1 MKPNK
6 KKIRTEDDSI
16 GKVTI
21 PKDAFW
27 GAQTERSLNNFNI
40 GNETFSKD
48 FIKAFAIQKKACALA
63 NKDLKVLDST
73 IANLILKAT
82 DQILKGN
89 LDNQFPLKIWQTG
102 SGTHTNM
109 NLNEV
114 LSNYANKLSTG
125 KLGTKKPV
133 HPNDHVNAS
142 QSSNDSFPTAMHICA
157 VKKIQGQLVPSI
169 KKMLSVLEKKTREFK
184 NIIKIGRTHMQ
195 DATPLTLGNEFSGY
209 KEQIKNDLENIEKTY
224 KKMLALAQG
233 GTAVG
238 TGINVPKNFEN
249 KFISHLKKITK
260 IPFYSSR
267 NKFESLSFHGPLVDT
282 SSALNGLAVSLM
294 KIGNDIKFL
303 SSGPR
308 SGIGEIK
315 IPENEPGSSI
325 MPGKVNP
332 TQAEALTMVCAQVM
346 GNNLTISIAAANGH
360 LELNVFKPVIGFNL
374 CQSINLL
381 SDSITSFCKNC
392 LIGIKANKEIIKK
405 NLEHSLMLVTALNPH
420 IGYDQSAKV
429 AKLAYKKNIPLK
441 EAVRELKLGKKLN
454 LDKILD
460 PKNMIKKK

>member
-1 MKPNK
+1 MSTK
-6 KKIRTEDDSI
+6 KRYENDSFGKIA
-16 GKVTI
+16 V
-21 PKDAFW
+21 PKDYLW
-27 GAQTERSLNNFNI
+27 GAQTQRSLNNFNI
-40 GNETFSKD
+40 GTEAFSND
-48 FIKAFAIQKKACALA
+48 FIKAFAMQKKACALA
-63 NKDLKVLDST
+63 NKNLKVLDSK
-73 IANLILKAT
+73 IVNLIIKAI

-102 SGTHTNM
+102 SGTQTNM

-114 LSNYANKLSTG
+114 ISNYANKLSTG

-142 QSSNDSFPTAMHICA
+142 QSSNDSFPTAMHISS
-157 VKKIQGQLVPSI
+157 VIQIQKKLIPSI
-169 KKMLSVLEKKTREFK
+169 KEMLSVLQKKTREFK
-184 NIIKIGRTHMQ
+184 KIIKIGRTHMQ
-195 DATPLTLGNEFSGY
+195 DATPLTLGDEFSGY
-209 KEQIKNDLENIEKTY
+209 TEQIKNDLENIEKTY

-238 TGINVPKNFEN
+238 TGINTPKNFEN
-249 KFISHLKKITK
+249 KFISYLKKITK
-260 IPFYSSR
+260 VNFYSSK
-267 NKFESLSFHGPLVDT
+267 NKFESLSFHGPIVNM
-282 SSALNGLAVSLM
+282 SATLNNLAISLM

-346 GNNLTISIAAANGH
+346 GNNVTISISAASGH
-360 LELNVFKPVIGFNL
+360 LELNVFKPVIIFNL
-374 CQSINLL
+374 LQSINLL
-381 SDSITSFCKNC
+381 SESIHSFTKNC
-392 LIGIKANKEIIKK
+392 LTGIKPNKEIINK
-405 NLEHSLMLVTALNPH
+405 NLENSLMLVTALNPH
-420 IGYDQSAKV
+420 IGYDQSTKV
-429 AKLAYKKNIPLK
+429 AKLAYKKNISLK
-441 EAVRELKLGKKLN
+441 EAVRELKLDKKLN

>member
-1 MKPNK
+1 MSTK
-6 KKIRTEDDSI
+6 KRYENDSFGKIA
-16 GKVTI
+16 V
-21 PKDAFW
+21 PKDFLW
-27 GAQTERSLNNFNI
+27 GAQTQRSINNFNI
-40 GNETFSKD
+40 GTETFSSD

-63 NKDLKVLDST
+63 NKDLKVLDNKTS
-73 IANLILKAT
+73 NLIIKAT

-102 SGTHTNM
+102 SGTQTNM

-114 LSNYANKLSTG
+114 ISNYANKLSTG
-125 KLGTKKPV
+125 KVGTKKPV

-142 QSSNDSFPTAMHICA
+142 QSSNDSFPTTMHIA
-157 VKKIQGQLVPSI
+157 SVIQIQKKLIPSL
-169 KKMLSVLEKKTREFK
+169 KEMLSVLQKKTKEFK
-184 NIIKIGRTHMQ
+184 KIIKIGRTHMQ
-195 DATPLTLGNEFSGY
+195 DATPLTLGDEFSGY
-209 KEQIKNDLENIEKTY
+209 TEQIKNDLDNIEKIY

-238 TGINVPKNFEN
+238 TGINTPKGFEN
-249 KFISHLKKITK
+249 KFINYLKKITK
-260 IPFYSSR
+260 ISFYSSK
-267 NKFESLSFHGPLVDT
+267 NKFESLSFHGPIVDT
-282 SSALNGLAVSLM
+282 SAALNSLAISLM

-332 TQAEALTMVCAQVM
+332 TQAEALTMVSSQVM
-346 GNNLTISIAAANGH
+346 GNNLTISISAASGH
-360 LELNVFKPVIGFNL
+360 LELNVFKPVIIFNL
-374 CQSINLL
+374 LQSINLL
-381 SDSITSFCKNC
+381 SESISSFTKNC
-392 LIGIKANKEIIKK
+392 LSGIKPNKEVIKK
-405 NLEHSLMLVTALNPH
+405 NLENSLMLVTALNPY

-429 AKLAYKKNIPLK
+429 AKLAYKKNISLK
-441 EAVRELKLGKKLN
+441 EAARELKLDKKLN

>member
-1 MKPNK
+1 MSTK
-6 KKIRTEDDSI
+6 KRYENDSFGKIA
-16 GKVTI
+16 V
-21 PKDAFW
+21 PKDYLW
-27 GAQTERSLNNFNI
+27 GAQTQRSLNNFNI
-40 GNETFSKD
+40 GTETFSND
-48 FIKAFAIQKKACALA
+48 FIKAFAMQKKACALA
-63 NKDLKVLDST
+63 NKDLKVLDNKIS
-73 IANLILKAT
+73 NLIVKAT

-102 SGTHTNM
+102 SGTQTNM

-114 LSNYANKLSTG
+114 ISNYANKLSTG
-125 KLGTKKPV
+125 KVGTKKPV

-142 QSSNDSFPTAMHICA
+142 QSSNDSFPTAMHIA
-157 VKKIQGQLVPSI
+157 SVIQIQKKLIPSL
-169 KKMLSVLEKKTREFK
+169 KAMLSVLQKKTREFK
-184 NIIKIGRTHMQ
+184 KIIKIGRTHMQ
-195 DATPLTLGNEFSGY
+195 DATPLTLGDEFSGY
-209 KEQIKNDLENIEKTY
+209 SEQIKNDLDNIEKTY

-238 TGINVPKNFEN
+238 TGINTPKGFEN

-260 IPFYSSR
+260 ISFYSSK
-267 NKFESLSFHGPLVDT
+267 NKFESLSFHGPIIDT
-282 SSALNGLAVSLM
+282 SATLNSLAISLM
-294 KIGNDIKFL
+294 KIGSDIKFL

-332 TQAEALTMVCAQVM
+332 TQAEALTMVSSQVM
-346 GNNLTISIAAANGH
+346 GNNVTISISAASGH
-360 LELNVFKPVIGFNL
+360 LELNVFKPVIIFNL
-374 CQSINLL
+374 LQTINLL
-381 SDSITSFCKNC
+381 SESISSFTKNC
-392 LIGIKANKEIIKK
+392 LSGIKPNKEVIKK
-405 NLEHSLMLVTALNPH
+405 NLENSLMLVTALNPY

-429 AKLAYKKNIPLK
+429 AKLAYKKNISLK
-441 EAVRELKLGKKLN
+441 EAARELKLDKKLN

>member
-1 MKPNK
+1 MSTTK
-6 KKIRTEDDSI
+6 KRYENDSFGKIA
-16 GKVTI
+16 V
-21 PKDAFW
+21 PKDLLC
-27 GAQTERSLNNFNI
+27 GAQTQRSINNFNI
-40 GNETFSKD
+40 GTETFSSD

-63 NKDLKVLDST
+63 NKDLKVLDNKTS
-73 IANLILKAT
+73 NLIIKAT

-102 SGTHTNM
+102 SGTQTNM

-114 LSNYANKLSTG
+114 ISNYANKLSTG
-125 KLGTKKPV
+125 KVGTKKPV

-142 QSSNDSFPTAMHICA
+142 QSSNDSFPTTMHIA
-157 VKKIQGQLVPSI
+157 SVIQIQKKLIPSL
-169 KKMLSVLEKKTREFK
+169 KEMLSVLQKKTKEFK
-184 NIIKIGRTHMQ
+184 KIIKIGRTHMQ
-195 DATPLTLGNEFSGY
+195 DATPLTLGDEFSGY
-209 KEQIKNDLENIEKTY
+209 TEQIKNDLDNIEKIY

-238 TGINVPKNFEN
+238 TGINTPKGFEN
-249 KFISHLKKITK
+249 KFINYLKKITK
-260 IPFYSSR
+260 ISFYSSK
-267 NKFESLSFHGPLVDT
+267 NKFESLSFHGPIVDT
-282 SSALNGLAVSLM
+282 SAALNSLAISLM

-332 TQAEALTMVCAQVM
+332 TQAEALTMVSSQVM
-346 GNNLTISIAAANGH
+346 GNNLTISISAASGH
-360 LELNVFKPVIGFNL
+360 LELNVFKPVIIFNL
-374 CQSINLL
+374 LQSINLL
-381 SDSITSFCKNC
+381 SESISSFTKNC
-392 LIGIKANKEIIKK
+392 LSGIKPNKEVINK
-405 NLEHSLMLVTALNPH
+405 NLENSLMLVTALNPY
-420 IGYDQSAKV
+420 IGYDESAKV
-429 AKLAYKKNIPLK
+429 AKLAYKKNITLK
-441 EAVRELKLGKKLN
+441 EAAIELKLDKKLN

>member
-1 MKPNK
+1 MSTTK
-6 KKIRTEDDSI
+6 KRYENDSFGKIA
-16 GKVTI
+16 V
-21 PKDAFW
+21 PKDFLW
-27 GAQTERSLNNFNI
+27 GAQTQRSINNFNI
-40 GNETFSKD
+40 GTETFSSD

-63 NKDLKVLDST
+63 NKDLKVLDNKTS
-73 IANLILKAT
+73 NLIIKAT

-102 SGTHTNM
+102 SGTQTNM

-114 LSNYANKLSTG
+114 ISNYANKLSTG
-125 KLGTKKPV
+125 KVGTKKPV

-142 QSSNDSFPTAMHICA
+142 QSSNDSFPTTMHIA
-157 VKKIQGQLVPSI
+157 SVIQIQKKLIPSL
-169 KKMLSVLEKKTREFK
+169 KEMLSVLQKKTKEFK
-184 NIIKIGRTHMQ
+184 KIIKIGRTHMQ
-195 DATPLTLGNEFSGY
+195 DATPLTLGDEFSGY
-209 KEQIKNDLENIEKTY
+209 TEQIKNDLDNIEKIY

-238 TGINVPKNFEN
+238 TGINTPKGFEN
-249 KFISHLKKITK
+249 KFINYLKKITK
-260 IPFYSSR
+260 ISFYSSK
-267 NKFESLSFHGPLVDT
+267 NKFESLSFHGPIVDT
-282 SSALNGLAVSLM
+282 SAALNSLAISLM

-332 TQAEALTMVCAQVM
+332 TQAEALTMISSQVM
-346 GNNLTISIAAANGH
+346 GNNLTISISASNGH
-360 LELNVFKPVIGFNL
+360 LELNVFKPVIIFNL
-374 CQSINLL
+374 LQSINLL
-381 SDSITSFCKNC
+381 SKSISSFTKNC
-392 LIGIKANKEIIKK
+392 LSGIKPNKEIINK
-405 NLEHSLMLVTALNPH
+405 NLENSLMLVTALNPY
-420 IGYDQSAKV
+420 IGYDESAKV
-429 AKLAYKKNIPLK
+429 AKLAYKKNISLK
-441 EAVRELKLGKKLN
+441 EAAIELKLDKKLN

>member
-1 MKPNK
+1 MSTTK
-6 KKIRTEDDSI
+6 KRYENDSFGKIA
-16 GKVTI
+16 V
-21 PKDAFW
+21 PKDFLW
-27 GAQTERSLNNFNI
+27 GAQTQRSINNFNI
-40 GNETFSKD
+40 GTETFSSD

-63 NKDLKVLDST
+63 NKDLKVLDNKTS
-73 IANLILKAT
+73 NLIIKAT

-102 SGTHTNM
+102 SGTQTNM

-114 LSNYANKLSTG
+114 ISNYANKLSTG
-125 KLGTKKPV
+125 KVGTKKPV

-142 QSSNDSFPTAMHICA
+142 QSSNDSFPTAMHIA
-157 VKKIQGQLVPSI
+157 SVIQIQKKLIPSL
-169 KKMLSVLEKKTREFK
+169 KEMLSVLQKKTKEFK
-184 NIIKIGRTHMQ
+184 KIIKIGRTHMQ
-195 DATPLTLGNEFSGY
+195 DATPLTLGDEFSGY
-209 KEQIKNDLENIEKTY
+209 TEQIKNDLDNIKKIY

-238 TGINVPKNFEN
+238 TGINTPKGFEN
-249 KFISHLKKITK
+249 KFINYLKKITK
-260 IPFYSSR
+260 ISFYSSK
-267 NKFESLSFHGPLVDT
+267 NKFESLSFHGPIVDT
-282 SSALNGLAVSLM
+282 SATLNSLAISLM

-332 TQAEALTMVCAQVM
+332 TQAEALTMVSSQVM
-346 GNNLTISIAAANGH
+346 GNNLTISISAASGH
-360 LELNVFKPVIGFNL
+360 LELNVFKPVIIFNL
-374 CQSINLL
+374 LQSINLL
-381 SDSITSFCKNC
+381 SESISSFTKNC
-392 LIGIKANKEIIKK
+392 LSGIKPNKEVINK
-405 NLEHSLMLVTALNPH
+405 NLENSLMLVTALNPY
-420 IGYDQSAKV
+420 IGYDESAKV
-429 AKLAYKKNIPLK
+429 AKLAYKKNITLK
-441 EAVRELKLGKKLN
+441 EAAIELKLDKKLN

>member
-1 MKPNK
+1 MSTTK
-6 KKIRTEDDSI
+6 KRYENDSFGKIA
-16 GKVTI
+16 V
-21 PKDAFW
+21 PKDFLW
-27 GAQTERSLNNFNI
+27 GAQTQRSINNFNI
-40 GNETFSKD
+40 GTETFSSD

-63 NKDLKVLDST
+63 NKDLKVLDNKTS
-73 IANLILKAT
+73 NLIIKAT

-102 SGTHTNM
+102 SGTQTNM

-114 LSNYANKLSTG
+114 ISNYANKLSTG
-125 KLGTKKPV
+125 KVGTKKPV

-142 QSSNDSFPTAMHICA
+142 QSSNDSFPTTMHIA
-157 VKKIQGQLVPSI
+157 SVIQIQKKLIPSL
-169 KKMLSVLEKKTREFK
+169 KEMLSVLQKKTKEFK
-184 NIIKIGRTHMQ
+184 KIIKIGRTHMQ
-195 DATPLTLGNEFSGY
+195 DATPLTLGDEFSGY
-209 KEQIKNDLENIEKTY
+209 TEQIKNDLDNIEKIY

-238 TGINVPKNFEN
+238 TGINTPKGFEN
-249 KFISHLKKITK
+249 KFINYLKKITK
-260 IPFYSSR
+260 ISFYSSK
-267 NKFESLSFHGPLVDT
+267 NKFESLSFHGPIVDT
-282 SSALNGLAVSLM
+282 SAALNSLAISLM

-332 TQAEALTMVCAQVM
+332 TQAEALTMVSSQVM
-346 GNNLTISIAAANGH
+346 GNNLTISISAASGH
-360 LELNVFKPVIGFNL
+360 LELNVFKPVIIFNL
-374 CQSINLL
+374 LQSINLL
-381 SDSITSFCKNC
+381 SESISSFTKNC
-392 LIGIKANKEIIKK
+392 LSGIKPNKEIINK
-405 NLEHSLMLVTALNPH
+405 NLENSLMLVTALNPY
-420 IGYDQSAKV
+420 IGYDESAKV
-429 AKLAYKKNIPLK
+429 AKLAYKKNISLK
-441 EAVRELKLGKKLN
+441 EAARELKLDKKLN

>member
-1 MKPNK
+1 MSTK
-6 KKIRTEDDSI
+6 KRYENDSFGKIA
-16 GKVTI
+16 V
-21 PKDAFW
+21 PKDFLW
-27 GAQTERSLNNFNI
+27 GAQTQRSINNFNI
-40 GNETFSKD
+40 GTETFSSD

-63 NKDLKVLDST
+63 NKDLKVLDNKTS
-73 IANLILKAT
+73 NLIIKAT

-102 SGTHTNM
+102 SGTQTNM

-114 LSNYANKLSTG
+114 ISNYANKLSTG
-125 KLGTKKPV
+125 KVGTKKPV

-142 QSSNDSFPTAMHICA
+142 QSSNDSFPTTMHIA
-157 VKKIQGQLVPSI
+157 SVIQIQKKLIPSL
-169 KKMLSVLEKKTREFK
+169 KEMLSVLQKKTKEFK
-184 NIIKIGRTHMQ
+184 KIIKIGRTHMQ
-195 DATPLTLGNEFSGY
+195 DATPLTLGDEFSGY
-209 KEQIKNDLENIEKTY
+209 TEQIKNDLDNIEKIY

-238 TGINVPKNFEN
+238 TGINTPKGFEN
-249 KFISHLKKITK
+249 KFINYLKKITK
-260 IPFYSSR
+260 ISFYSSK
-267 NKFESLSFHGPLVDT
+267 NKFESLSFHGPIVDT
-282 SSALNGLAVSLM
+282 SATLNSLAISLM

-332 TQAEALTMVCAQVM
+332 TQAEALTMVSSQVM
-346 GNNLTISIAAANGH
+346 GNNLTISISAASGH
-360 LELNVFKPVIGFNL
+360 LELNVFKPVIIFNL
-374 CQSINLL
+374 LQSINLL
-381 SDSITSFCKNC
+381 SESISSFTKNC
-392 LIGIKANKEIIKK
+392 LNGIKPNKDVIKK
-405 NLEHSLMLVTALNPH
+405 NLENSLMLVTALNPY
-420 IGYDQSAKV
+420 IGYDESAKV
-429 AKLAYKKNIPLK
+429 AKLAYKKNISLK
-441 EAVRELKLGKKLN
+441 EAARELKLDKKLN

>member
-1 MKPNK
+1 MSTTK
-6 KKIRTEDDSI
+6 KRYENDSFGKIA
-16 GKVTI
+16 V
-21 PKDAFW
+21 PKDCLW
-27 GAQTERSLNNFNI
+27 GAQTQRSINNFNI
-40 GNETFSKD
+40 GTETFSND
-48 FIKAFAIQKKACALA
+48 FIKAFAMQKKACALA
-63 NKDLKVLDST
+63 NKDLKVLDNK
-73 IANLILKAT
+73 IVNLIVKAT

-102 SGTHTNM
+102 SGTQTNM

-114 LSNYANKLSTG
+114 ISNYANKLSTG

-142 QSSNDSFPTAMHICA
+142 QSSNDSFPTAMHIA
-157 VKKIQGQLVPSI
+157 SVTQIQKKLIPSI
-169 KKMLSVLEKKTREFK
+169 REMLSVLQKKTTEFK
-184 NIIKIGRTHMQ
+184 KIIKIGRTHMQ
-195 DATPLTLGNEFSGY
+195 DATPLTLGDEFSGY
-209 KEQIKNDLENIEKTY
+209 AEQIKNDLDNIEKTY

-238 TGINVPKNFEN
+238 TGINTPKGFEN
-249 KFISHLKKITK
+249 KFINHLKRITK
-260 IPFYSSR
+260 ISFYSSK
-267 NKFESLSFHGPLVDT
+267 NKFESLSFHGPIVAT
-282 SSALNGLAVSLM
+282 SGALNNLAISLM

-332 TQAEALTMVCAQVM
+332 TQAEALTMVSSQVM
-346 GNNLTISIAAANGH
+346 GNNVTISISAASGH
-360 LELNVFKPVIGFNL
+360 LELNVFKPVIIFNL
-374 CQSINLL
+374 LQSINLL
-381 SDSITSFCKNC
+381 SESISSFTKNC
-392 LIGIKANKEIIKK
+392 LSGIKPNKEVINK
-405 NLEHSLMLVTALNPH
+405 NLENSLMLVTALNPY

-429 AKLAYKKNIPLK
+429 AKLAYKKNISLK
-441 EAVRELKLGKKLN
+441 EAARELKLDKKLN

>member
-1 MKPNK
+1 MSTTEKRYENDSFG
-6 KKIRTEDDSI
+6 KIA
-16 GKVTI
+16 V
-21 PKDAFW
+21 PKDCFW
-27 GAQTERSLNNFNI
+27 GAQTQRSLNNFNI
-40 GNETFSKD
+40 GSETFSNN
-48 FIKAFAIQKKACALA
+48 FIKAFAVQKKACALA
-63 NKDLKVLDST
+63 NKDLKVLDNKIVS
-73 IANLILKAT
+73 LIINAI

-114 LSNYANKLSTG
+114 ISNYANKLSTG

-142 QSSNDSFPTAMHICA
+142 QSSNDSFPTAIHICA
-157 VKKIQGQLVPSI
+157 VKLIQEKLLPSLNE
-169 KKMLSVLEKKTREFK
+169 MLNVLQKKTREFK
-184 NIIKIGRTHMQ
+184 NIIKIGRTHTQ

-209 KEQIKNDLENIEKTY
+209 KEQIKNDFQNIEKNY

-238 TGINVPKNFEN
+238 TGINTSKEFEK
-249 KFISHLKKITK
+249 KFIFHLKKITK
-260 IPFYSSR
+260 IPFYSSS
-267 NKFESLSFHGPLVDT
+267 NKFASLSFHGPIVDT

-332 TQAEALTMVCAQVM
+332 TQAEALTMVCSQVM

-360 LELNVFKPVIGFNL
+360 LELNVFKPVIEFNL

-392 LIGIKANKEIIKK
+392 LIGIKANKDIIKK
-405 NLEHSLMLVTALNPH
+405 NLENSLMLLTALNPY

-429 AKLAYKKNIPLK
+429 AKLAYKKNISLK
-441 EAVRELKLGKKLN
+441 EAARKLKLDKKLN

>member
-1 MKPNK
+1 MSTTK
-6 KKIRTEDDSI
+6 KRYENDSFGKIA
-16 GKVTI
+16 V
-21 PKDAFW
+21 PKDFLW
-27 GAQTERSLNNFNI
+27 GAQTQRSINNFNI
-40 GNETFSKD
+40 GTETFSSD

-63 NKDLKVLDST
+63 NKDLKVLDNKTS
-73 IANLILKAT
+73 NLIIKAT

-102 SGTHTNM
+102 SGTQTNM

-114 LSNYANKLSTG
+114 ISNYANKLSTG
-125 KLGTKKPV
+125 KVGTKKPV

-142 QSSNDSFPTAMHICA
+142 QSSNDSFPTTMHIA
-157 VKKIQGQLVPSI
+157 SVIQIQKKLIPSL
-169 KKMLSVLEKKTREFK
+169 KEMLSVLQKKTKEFK
-184 NIIKIGRTHMQ
+184 KIIKIGRTHMQ
-195 DATPLTLGNEFSGY
+195 DATPLTLGDEFSGY
-209 KEQIKNDLENIEKTY
+209 TEQIKNDLDNIEKIY

-238 TGINVPKNFEN
+238 TGINTPKGFEN

-260 IPFYSSR
+260 ISFYSSK
-267 NKFESLSFHGPLVDT
+267 NKFESLSFHGPIVDT
-282 SSALNGLAVSLM
+282 SAALNSLAISLM

-332 TQAEALTMVCAQVM
+332 TQAEALTMVSSQVM
-346 GNNLTISIAAANGH
+346 GNNLTISISAASGH
-360 LELNVFKPVIGFNL
+360 LELNVFKPVIIFNL
-374 CQSINLL
+374 LQSINLL
-381 SDSITSFCKNC
+381 SESISSFTKNC
-392 LIGIKANKEIIKK
+392 LSGIKPNKEVINK
-405 NLEHSLMLVTALNPH
+405 NLENSLMLVTALNPY
-420 IGYDQSAKV
+420 IGYDESAKV
-429 AKLAYKKNIPLK
+429 AKLAYKKNITLK
-441 EAVRELKLGKKLN
+441 EAAIELKLDKKLN

>member
-1 MKPNK
+1 MSTK
-6 KKIRTEDDSI
+6 KKRYENDSF
-16 GKVTI
+16 GKIAV
-21 PKDAFW
+21 PKDFLW
-27 GAQTERSLNNFNI
+27 GAQTQRSINNFNI
-40 GNETFSKD
+40 GTETFSSD

-63 NKDLKVLDST
+63 NKDLKVLDNKTS
-73 IANLILKAT
+73 NLIIKAT

-102 SGTHTNM
+102 SGTQTNM

-114 LSNYANKLSTG
+114 ISNYANKLSTG
-125 KLGTKKPV
+125 KVGTKKPV

-142 QSSNDSFPTAMHICA
+142 QSSNDSFPTTMHIA
-157 VKKIQGQLVPSI
+157 SVIQIQKKLIPSL
-169 KKMLSVLEKKTREFK
+169 KEMLSVLQKKTKEFK
-184 NIIKIGRTHMQ
+184 KIIKIGRTKMQ
-195 DATPLTLGNEFSGY
+195 DATPLTLGEEFSGY
-209 KEQIKNDLENIEKTY
+209 TEQIKNDLSNIEKTY

-238 TGINVPKNFEN
+238 TGINTPKDFEN
-249 KFISHLKKITK
+249 KFINHLKKITK
-260 IPFYSSR
+260 ISFYSSK
-267 NKFESLSFHGPLVDT
+267 NKFESLSFHGPIVDT
-282 SSALNGLAVSLM
+282 SAALNSLAISLM

-332 TQAEALTMVCAQVM
+332 TQAEALTMVSSQVM
-346 GNNLTISIAAANGH
+346 GNNLTISISAASGH
-360 LELNVFKPVIGFNL
+360 LELNVFKPVIIFNL
-374 CQSINLL
+374 LQSINLL
-381 SDSITSFCKNC
+381 SESISSFTKNC
-392 LIGIKANKEIIKK
+392 LSGIKPNKEVINK
-405 NLEHSLMLVTALNPH
+405 NLENSLMLVTALNPY
-420 IGYDQSAKV
+420 IGYDESAKV
-429 AKLAYKKNIPLK
+429 AKLAYKKNITLK
-441 EAVRELKLGKKLN
+441 EAAIELKLDKKLN

>member
-1 MKPNK
+1 MSTK
-6 KKIRTEDDSI
+6 KRYENDSFGKIA
-16 GKVTI
+16 V
-21 PKDAFW
+21 PKDYLW
-27 GAQTERSLNNFNI
+27 GAQTQRSLNNFNI
-40 GNETFSKD
+40 GTETFSND
-48 FIKAFAIQKKACALA
+48 FIKAFAMQKKACALA
-63 NKDLKVLDST
+63 NKDLKVLDNK
-73 IANLILKAT
+73 IVNLIVKAT

-102 SGTHTNM
+102 SGTQTNM

-114 LSNYANKLSTG
+114 ISNYANKLSTG
-125 KLGTKKPV
+125 KVGTKKPV

-142 QSSNDSFPTAMHICA
+142 QSCNDSFPTAMHIA
-157 VKKIQGQLVPSI
+157 SVIQIQKKLIPSL
-169 KKMLSVLEKKTREFK
+169 KAMLSVLQKKTREFK
-184 NIIKIGRTHMQ
+184 KIIKIGRTHMQ
-195 DATPLTLGNEFSGY
+195 DATPLTLGDEFSGY
-209 KEQIKNDLENIEKTY
+209 TEQIRNDLNTIEKTY

-238 TGINVPKNFEN
+238 TGINTPKGFEN

-260 IPFYSSR
+260 ISFYSSK
-267 NKFESLSFHGPLVDT
+267 NKFESLSFHGPIIDT
-282 SSALNGLAVSLM
+282 SATLNSLAISLM
-294 KIGNDIKFL
+294 KIGSDIKFL

-332 TQAEALTMVCAQVM
+332 TQAEALTMVSSQVM
-346 GNNLTISIAAANGH
+346 GNNVTISTSAASGH
-360 LELNVFKPVIGFNL
+360 LELNVFKPVIIFNL
-374 CQSINLL
+374 LQTINLL
-381 SDSITSFCKNC
+381 SESISSFTKNC
-392 LIGIKANKEIIKK
+392 LSGIKPNKEVIKK
-405 NLEHSLMLVTALNPH
+405 NLENSLMLVTALNPY

-429 AKLAYKKNIPLK
+429 AKLAYKKNISLK
-441 EAVRELKLGKKLN
+441 EAARELKLDKKLN

>member
-1 MKPNK
+1 MSTK
-6 KKIRTEDDSI
+6 KRYENDSFGKIA
-16 GKVTI
+16 V
-21 PKDAFW
+21 PKDYLW
-27 GAQTERSLNNFNI
+27 GAQTQRSLNNFNI
-40 GNETFSKD
+40 GTETFSND
-48 FIKAFAIQKKACALA
+48 FIKAFAAQKKACALA
-63 NKDLKVLDST
+63 NKDLKVLDNK
-73 IANLILKAT
+73 IVNLIVKAT

-102 SGTHTNM
+102 SGTQTNM

-114 LSNYANKLSTG
+114 ISNYANKLSTG

-142 QSSNDSFPTAMHICA
+142 QSSNDSFPTAMHIA
-157 VKKIQGQLVPSI
+157 SVIQIQKKLIPSL
-169 KKMLSVLEKKTREFK
+169 KEMLSVLQKKTREFK
-184 NIIKIGRTHMQ
+184 KIIKIGRTHMQ
-195 DATPLTLGNEFSGY
+195 DATPLTLGDEFSGY
-209 KEQIKNDLENIEKTY
+209 AEQIKNDLDNIEKTY

-238 TGINVPKNFEN
+238 TGINTPKGFEN
-249 KFISHLKKITK
+249 KFIGHLKKITK
-260 IPFYSSR
+260 ISFHSSK
-267 NKFESLSFHGPLVDT
+267 NKFESLSFHGPIVDT
-282 SSALNGLAVSLM
+282 SAALNNLAISLM
-294 KIGNDIKFL
+294 KIGSDIKFL

-346 GNNLTISIAAANGH
+346 GNNVTISISAASGH
-360 LELNVFKPVIGFNL
+360 LELNVFKPVIIFNL
-374 CQSINLL
+374 LQTINLL
-381 SDSITSFCKNC
+381 SESISSFTKNC
-392 LIGIKANKEIIKK
+392 LSGIKPNKEVIKK
-405 NLEHSLMLVTALNPH
+405 NLENSLMLVTALNPY

-429 AKLAYKKNIPLK
+429 AKLAYKKNISLK
-441 EAVRELKLGKKLN
+441 EAARELKLDKKLN